1 MQATL
6 TIEGKTFG
14 RSRALFPDWTM
25 GIEEVVETP
34 KHLNLGELI
43 ARIVR
48 EQVRM
53 FGERQAQ
60 RRLVNALTEYEISE
74 AAGRGK
80 VDMGGRADDT
90 DVDSDT
96 AVATALQAFQD
107 GLYFVFVDDLH
118 IDDLDVPVRLRLE
131 SRVTFLR
138 LVALAGG

>member
-1 MQATL
+1 MQAIL

-25 GIEEVVETP
+25 GIDGIVETS
-34 KHLNLGELI
+34 KRLSLGELI

-60 RRLVNALTEYEISE
+60 KRLVNALTESAIAE
-74 AAGRGK
+74 AAARGK
-80 VDMGGRADDT
+80 VDMGGRDDGSE
-90 DVDSDT
+90 VDPDA

-118 IDDLDVPVRLRLE
+118 IDDLDLPVRLRLE